1 MSRLAVYIITFSTVC
16 LMGLII
22 LLISGVPIPGADAAW
37 IVLSTF
43 ELAFPLSAMAATAP
57 YNN

>member
-1 MSRLAVYIITFSTVC
+1 MSRLVVFFITFITVC
-16 LMGLII
+16 LMGSII
-22 LLISGVPIPGADAAW
+22 LFISGVPIPGADAAW

-43 ELAFPLSAMAATAP
+43 VLAFLISAMAATAP

>member
-1 MSRLAVYIITFSTVC
+1 
-16 LMGLII
+16 MGLII